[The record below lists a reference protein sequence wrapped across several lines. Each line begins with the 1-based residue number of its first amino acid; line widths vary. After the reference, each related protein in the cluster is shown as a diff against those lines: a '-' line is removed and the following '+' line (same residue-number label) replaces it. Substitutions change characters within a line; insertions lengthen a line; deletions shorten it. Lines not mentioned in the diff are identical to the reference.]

1 MFEESI
7 FKAPDKSQFDLSHE
21 KKLTM
26 RAGELI
32 PIYLQEV
39 VPGDKFNIRSEVM
52 IRLQPMVA
60 PAYVRLNSYIHY
72 FFVPNRLIWS
82 DWEKF
87 ITGEDIATPK
97 VMLTQSSLIAGTLWD
112 YFGLPTEN
120 SLSSYLEVSDLP
132 MRAYKLIWNEYYR
145 DQNLQP

>member
-60 PAYVRLNSYIHY
+60 PAYVRLNSYIH
-72 FFVPNRLIWS
+72 
-82 DWEKF
+82 
-87 ITGEDIATPK
+87 
-97 VMLTQSSLIAGTLWD
+97 
-112 YFGLPTEN
+112 
-120 SLSSYLEVSDLP
+120 
-132 MRAYKLIWNEYYR
+132 
-145 DQNLQP
+145 